1 MKRNILISIL
11 VILVFGGY
19 LAYRMYTDETLDV
32 VKQNADVNISADALI
47 AAFEKDSSS
56 ALKTYVDKVVGVTGT
71 VKTIDTSGTVILG
84 AQGTE
89 SSILFSLDR
98 RHLNDYKSLKAGDV
112 VMMQGKCTGARMGE
126 EMMGISLGTTIEFNF
141 AGVKRKNKL

>member
-11 VILVFGGY
+11 VIVVFGGY
-19 LAYRMYTDETLDV
+19 LAYRMYADETIDV

-56 ALKTYVDKVVGVTGT
+56 ALKTYVDKVISVSGT

-89 SSILFSLDR
+89 SSIVFSLDR
-98 RHLNDYKSLKAGDV
+98 RHLKDYKFLNAGEAV
-112 VMMQGKCTGARMGE
+112 IMQGKCTGAEMGE

-141 AGVKRKNKL
+141 AGVKKKK